1 MKVVFLP
8 IKGIVNFEITII
20 TVNPGPSTCRNG
32 ERKGNLLLFSFNSGS
47 DFPFPLFHTHSIPPY
62 HIIPTC
68 RIGSGHCVLERMPL
82 WKLLGLVD

>member
-1 MKVVFLP
+1 MS
-8 IKGIVNFEITII
+8 EWRT
-20 TVNPGPSTCRNG
+20 
-32 ERKGNLLLFSFNSGS
+32 ERKLILLLFSFNSGS
-47 DFPFPLFHTHSIPPY
+47 DFPFPLFHTHSIAPY